1 MKQAGDQAEAVP
13 MTAAAMSFVAR
24 RTAWTEGHVF
34 AIVPEQIGLGE
45 GLRAALAIGTML
57 AAALLFDVPGLAWSA
72 VAAFWICLCDPT
84 GRRAARRRTMLTFT
98 AFGIVVLAG
107 ASYAAHWGPVVGGAA
122 LFVLILLCGLTRSYP
137 ATFGP
142 AAPQPG
148 LVASIAVVIGA
159 ATPRDFAGALAL
171 GGYFF
176 VGAVWATLL
185 CLYLWPI
192 RPDTPARRAL
202 VAIYSRLAGMTRSLA
217 ALDAAPDAA
226 SEQWT
231 RFETLDRRAAR
242 IALERGAQIVARI
255 DARDGQ
261 FTRALDAA
269 GHVLASLIALGRL
282 RKTMRAFD
290 PALERPLLVELG
302 RLLDLAASRPDHP
315 AQDWAMLHAGA
326 AALLARAQGGQDRFA
341 RALQFAARPLA
352 ELGQRGTAPR
362 LASPAGP
369 VPAGGWP
376 PKVTRPVWRHAVRV
390 AAATLASYCLGR
402 WLEVS
407 FAYWGS
413 IATIVVM
420 QPLMSNT
427 WLRVLERAAGSLV
440 GGAIAAILLAL
451 APSPAHIA
459 LAVVALSVACIGL
472 RVVSYGVF
480 VVFLTPMFMLLSDFI
495 HPAGGLITA
504 RVVGEGLGAVIGMV
518 ACLVLWP
525 DRQQNTLID
534 AMQGAIRANLAYIAA
549 VVRGAGDPED
559 DLDHLHREAGLA
571 STRAETAHER
581 LVFEGPAGPPRLR
594 QAGAILLAV
603 RAACGAAIVLRITRD
618 APHRD
623 APRAATFDAAAQWM
637 VQRLDEAPTAA
648 APPPRLGGDDLG
660 DAVDALVMA
669 VEDYASKPGA

>member
-1 MKQAGDQAEAVP
+1 MKNAGDHAEAALV
-13 MTAAAMSFVAR
+13 SFVAR

-45 GLRAALAIGTML
+45 GLRAAVAIGAML
-57 AAALLFDVPGLAWSA
+57 AAALLFDVPDLAWSA

-98 AFGIVVLAG
+98 AFGMVVLAA

-122 LFVLILLCGLTRSYP
+122 LFVLVLLCGLTRSYP

-159 ATPRDFAGALAL
+159 ATPRDLPGALAL
-171 GGYFF
+171 GGWFF
-176 VGAVWATLL
+176 VGAIWATLL

-202 VAIYSRLAGMTRSLA
+202 VALYTRLAGMTRSLA

-226 SEQWT
+226 EHWA
-231 RFETLDRRAAR
+231 RFETLDRRAVR
-242 IALERGAQIVARI
+242 IALERGSQIVARI

-269 GHVLASLIALGRL
+269 AHVFASLIALGRL
-282 RKTMRAFD
+282 RKTTRAFD
-290 PALERPLLVELG
+290 PVTERPLLVELG

-315 AQDWAMLHAGA
+315 AQDWALLHAGA
-326 AALLARAQGGQDRFA
+326 AALDARVEGGQDRFA

-362 LASPAGP
+362 PQAPAGP
-369 VPAGGWP
+369 VPARWP
-376 PKVTRPVWRHAVRV
+376 PAVTRPVWRHAVRV
-390 AAATLASYCLGR
+390 AVATLASYCLGR

-427 WLRVLERAAGSLV
+427 WLRVLERAAGSLL
-440 GGAIAAILLAL
+440 GGAIAAILLEL
-451 APSPAHIA
+451 APHPTHVA
-459 LAVVALSVACIGL
+459 LAVVVLSVACIGL

-504 RVVGEGLGAVIGMV
+504 RVINEGLGAVLGMV

-534 AMQGAIRANLAYIAA
+534 AMQNAIRANLAYIAA
-549 VVRGAGDPED
+549 VVRGGGDALN
-559 DLDHLHREAGLA
+559 DLDRLHREAGLA
-571 STRAETAHER
+571 SSRAETAHER

-618 APHRD
+618 APLPD

-637 VQRLDEAPTAA
+637 LARLDAASADATA
-648 APPPRLGGDDLG
+648 PPRLGGDDLG
-660 DAVDALVMA
+660 HAVDALVLA
-669 VEDYASKPGA
+669 VEDYA